1 MSDEVFE
8 MLLEK
13 CGPVLRGCRQHST
26 PNTAVAGSAE
36 PVPLLKGILKKPPL
50 VVKLS
55 VPPSVVGTG
64 NEGEFEGKEREEM
77 STSHHC
83 DLCSCSFKYAMA
95 LKQHK
100 R

>member
-26 PNTAVAGSAE
+26 SNTAVVESAD
-36 PVPLLKGILKKPPL
+36 PVPPLKGILKKPPL

-55 VPPSVVGTG
+55 VPPSVVGKGT
-64 NEGEFEGKEREEM
+64 EGEFEGEEGGEM

-83 DLCSCSFKYAMA
+83 DLCSSSFKYAMA

>member
-1 MSDEVFE
+1 

-26 PNTAVAGSAE
+26 PSTAVAGSAE
-36 PVPLLKGILKKPPL
+36 PVPPLKGILKKPPL

-55 VPPSVVGTG
+55 VPPSVVDTGTK
-64 NEGEFEGKEREEM
+64 GESEDEEYGEM
-77 STSHHC
+77 TTSHHC
-83 DLCSCSFKYAMA
+83 DLCSSSFKYAMA

>member
-13 CGPVLRGCRQHST
+13 CGPVLRGCRQHGT

-36 PVPLLKGILKKPPL
+36 PVPPLKGILKKPPL
-50 VVKLS
+50 LVKLT
-55 VPPSVVGTG
+55 VPSRVVGTG
-64 NEGEFEGKEREEM
+64 TKGEFEAEERGEM
-77 STSHHC
+77 STSHDC
-83 DLCSCSFKYAMA
+83 DLCSSSFKYAMA